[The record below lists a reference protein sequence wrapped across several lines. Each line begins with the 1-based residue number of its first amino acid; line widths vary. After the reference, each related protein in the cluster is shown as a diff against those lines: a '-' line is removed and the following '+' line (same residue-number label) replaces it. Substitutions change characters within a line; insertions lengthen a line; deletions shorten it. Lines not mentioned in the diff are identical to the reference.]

1 MGGINAAGQ
10 GGQAASSGTQLQGVR
25 LLYFSICSVPHYHNF
40 LEESWLTGSLCLST
54 GTVLSPMLWDG
65 ELMFHVPRLHKF
77 ICYFSRASF
86 FSFLLCYFKELMR
99 ILVLQDK
106 KGPFFTSSTKWQPF
120 WLQDFQTLV
129 CSGKWHMA
137 VVALLLADT
146 VKNQKTLKGF
156 ISVMRMGRE
165 PF

>member
-1 MGGINAAGQ
+1 M
-10 GGQAASSGTQLQGVR
+10 LQDRGAR
-25 LLYFSICSVPHYHNF
+25 LLPQALSSKVCSFCTSASALSLITTTF
-40 LEESWLTGSLCLST
+40 LRSLGSLALCGLST
-54 GTVLSPMLWDG
+54 GTVLSTMLWDG
-65 ELMFHVPRLHKF
+65 ELMFQVPRLHKF

-99 ILVLQDK
+99 IPVLQDK